1 MFFCLKW
8 FFCKKTKGLLPAL
21 ILPFHGPFHGLWDS
35 LSPDLWSARGHEV
48 RKRSQ
53 LDKCSPVFLTLSC
66 LAPCKPLPLI
76 LSLNISLSFY
86 TISKPAPHLLSS
98 PLPQIDLG
106 MLVQPDVGREAS
118 GERWPF
124 FSPFSLSLSP
134 TAAREESPAGDT
146 NNKFYLRS

>member
-35 LSPDLWSARGHEV
+35 LSPDLCSARGHEV

-98 PLPQIDLG
+98 PLPPDRSWHAGAAWRGQGGEWGALALLLTLITLTLPHRGQRRKPCWGYKQQIL
-106 MLVQPDVGREAS
+106 P
-118 GERWPF
+118 
-124 FSPFSLSLSP
+124 
-134 TAAREESPAGDT
+134 
-146 NNKFYLRS
+146 